1 MSQELIRTSVTT
13 IGENKGSPRIWQEGK
28 YLEKAG
34 FTQGCSIRITYQQDS
49 ILVQLDKQGDHII
62 SKKKSVPVLDINNQ
76 KIGEVFDKEK
86 KVQVIVRV
94 AEILIKRT
102 YRALK
107 ILKRKTDGSHAD
119 CFSGGGTMA
128 TAANKA
134 GFKTKWAIEINKD
147 YADIYQANHEGVMY
161 NSSISEIDFD
171 NIEPVELLT
180 AGIPCEPF
188 SIARQNQKDKEIHE
202 NTNLSMYLLM
212 IIERANPRTIILEEV
227 PAYAKSQIGMA
238 TIQAI
243 KELGYNVECKE
254 LSGTDFGELA
264 LRKRVAIVC
273 TTNTTPK
280 FPESIESVRRV
291 SEILLNPEDPE
302 CKWWNRE
309 TKGWVF
315 NHWEKQA
322 DKGNNFQSAQITGES
337 DFVPAITK
345 RYFAQQGSNPVVK
358 HPTKEGTYRWFTLTE
373 VKRLQ
378 GLPDD
383 YDLGE
388 TLTLAG
394 EVMGQ
399 GVLVNVF
406 QKVMEVNRIG

>member
-1 MSQELIRTSVTT
+1 LQELIRTSVTT

-34 FTQGCSIRITYQQDS
+34 FTQGCSITITYKEDR
-49 ILVQLDKQGDHII
+49 ILVNLDKQGDHII
-62 SKKKSVPVLDINNQ
+62 SRKKSVPVLDINNQ
-76 KIGEVFDKEK
+76 KIAEVFDTAK

-102 YRALK
+102 YRNDK
-107 ILKRKTDGSHAD
+107 ISKRRSDGSHAD
-119 CFSGGGTMA
+119 CFTGGGTICK
-128 TAANKA
+128 AAEIAN
-134 GFKTKWAIEINKD
+134 FKTKWAIEINKD
-147 YADIYQANHEGVMY
+147 YADVFQANHKGIMY
-161 NSSISEIDFD
+161 NSSISEVDFD
-171 NIEPVELLT
+171 SLEPVELLT

-188 SIARQNQKDKEIHE
+188 SIARQNQKDKEFHE
-202 NTNLSMYLLM
+202 KTNLSMFLLM
-212 IIERANPRTIILEEV
+212 VIERVNPRTIILEEV

-273 TTNTTPK
+273 TTDTKPK
-280 FPESIESVRRV
+280 FPANTEQVRKV
-291 SEILLNPEDPE
+291 SEILLDPEDPE

-315 NHWEKQA
+315 DHWEKQA
-322 DKGNNFQSAQITGES
+322 EKGNNFQSAQITGDSE
-337 DFVPAITK
+337 FVPAITK

-358 HPTKEGTYRWFTLTE
+358 HPTKEGTFRWFTLTE

-383 YDLGE
+383 YDLGD
-388 TLTLAG
+388 TLTIAG

-406 QKVMEVNRIG
+406 RKVMEANKK